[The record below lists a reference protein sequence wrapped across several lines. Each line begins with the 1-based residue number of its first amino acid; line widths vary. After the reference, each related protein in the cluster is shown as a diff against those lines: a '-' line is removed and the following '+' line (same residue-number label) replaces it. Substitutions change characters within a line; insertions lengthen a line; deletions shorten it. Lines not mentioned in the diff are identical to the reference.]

1 MKKSQEFEL
10 TEFHEL
16 LYDFFEDII
25 YERGGSPL
33 LGRLFTKLLLSD
45 SEMQQNELAKE
56 FGVTTATISRNLKI
70 MENWH
75 LITKKGR
82 RGSRELVYKTTPHS
96 LFELFCGQL
105 SELYLNLQDRRE
117 ALLTLNRQ
125 WNSLENNIKQSLEWK
140 QVQRML
146 EKLVSWIPIYEKELN
161 TFLKDLRQR
170 FESLK

>member
-45 SEMQQNELAKE
+45 SEMQQSELARE
-56 FGVTTATISRNLKI
+56 FAVTTATISRNLKI

-75 LITKKGR
+75 VISKKRR

-96 LFELFCGQL
+96 FFELFCGQL
-105 SELYLNLQDRRE
+105 SEIYLNLQDRKE
-117 ALLTLNRQ
+117 ALLTLNRR
-125 WNSLENNIKQSLEWK
+125 WNTLEDNVKESLEWNR
-140 QVQRML
+140 VQMIL
-146 EKLVSWIPIYEKELN
+146 ERLVSWILIYEKELN
-161 TFLKDLRQR
+161 SFLKDLRQR
-170 FESLK
+170 FESLE